1 MQGAPRSGELRE
13 ARTIGPMPPE
23 TDGDEEDADVQAL
36 MWHDAGLVRSAE
48 GLARGVSRLEAIARS
63 RETALASGHGTHDA
77 WRRANLARVGALIAR
92 AALWRE
98 ESRGGHR
105 RTDFPERDDLNWKIH
120 GSAKLEVLSAK

>member
-1 MQGAPRSGELRE
+1 MATNRTTTLTVQGNEINLK
-13 ARTIGPMPPE
+13 RTKLADYINL
-23 TDGDEEDADVQAL
+23 TD
-36 MWHDAGLVRSAE
+36 
-48 GLARGVSRLEAIARS
+48 IARS